1 MKKSEIVKELARVA
15 EIKREEA
22 IICLETYHEL
32 LIKQLHDEGKAFIDG
47 VGTLKVK
54 ERVARIGRN
63 PKTGEEVEI
72 PSHKAVAFSV
82 STSLKHEF
90 EEK

>member
-1 MKKSEIVKELARVA
+1 MKKSELVKELARVA

-22 IICLETYHEL
+22 LICLDTYHEL
-32 LIKQLHDEGKAFIDG
+32 LIKQLHDEGKALIEG

-54 ERVARIGRN
+54 ERGARIGRN

-72 PSHKAVAFSV
+72 PSHKAVAFSA

>member
-1 MKKSEIVKELARVA
+1 MKKIEIVKELAKAANIRRDDA
-15 EIKREEA
+15 LK
-22 IICLETYHEL
+22 CLDTYHEL
-32 LIKQLHDEGKAFIDG
+32 IIKQLHEEGKAFIEG

-54 ERVARIGRN
+54 ERGARIGRN

-82 STSLKHEF
+82 SSSLKREF
-90 EEK
+90 EEE

>member
-15 EIKREEA
+15 NIKREDA
-22 IICLETYHEL
+22 LTCLDTYHAL

-54 ERVARIGRN
+54 ERGARVGRN

-72 PSHKAVAFSV
+72 PSHKAVVFSV
-82 STSLKHEF
+82 STSLKREF

>member
-15 EIKREEA
+15 NIKREEA
-22 IICLETYHEL
+22 LICLDTYHEL
-32 LIKQLHDEGKAFIDG
+32 LIKQLHDDGKAFIEG

-54 ERVARIGRN
+54 ERGARVCRN

-72 PSHKAVAFSV
+72 PLHKAVAFSA
-82 STSLKHEF
+82 STSLTRNKAL
-90 EEK
+90 